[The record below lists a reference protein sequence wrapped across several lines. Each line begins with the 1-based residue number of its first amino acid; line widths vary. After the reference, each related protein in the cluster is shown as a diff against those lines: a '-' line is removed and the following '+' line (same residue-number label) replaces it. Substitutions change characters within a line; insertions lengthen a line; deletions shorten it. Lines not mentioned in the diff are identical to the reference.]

1 MLKILGLIVAI
12 RWFYIDVLMLRLD
25 PHDMSIMG
33 GLCGR
38 KINKPI
44 GGIVYRIGFIT
55 GLCKHFYVEYYIQYC
70 WWPLNRSNF

>member
-1 MLKILGLIVAI
+1 MLKILGLIVEI

-44 GGIVYRIGFIT
+44 GGIVCVNWFYYWFIWAF
-55 GLCKHFYVEYYIQYC
+55 L
-70 WWPLNRSNF
+70 R